1 MEEMKF
7 LKELRNDI
15 LDESMPHKTS
25 NGIKILQNSEKYNL
39 KENINIYDI

>member
-1 MEEMKF
+1 MKF

-15 LDESMPHKTS
+15 LNENMPLKTS
-25 NGIKILQNSEKYNL
+25 NGTKILQNSEIYNL